1 MGPGGEVNNRLKGW
15 FEGKSMGCQVRMQ
28 GWLEWQS
35 TEVEAGLKGGLKWLL
50 VGWTLGDEM
59 KDRL

>member
-1 MGPGGEVNNRLKGW
+1 
-15 FEGKSMGCQVRMQ
+15 MQ